1 MPGPDVIEAAFPQ
14 VGRVAQRESTSLTW
28 KGSQVRSLSRPP
40 FLPNLSITYKITLP
54 FACAKAGF
62 RKHIGSKRR
71 DFRHVIA
78 SCKTQHERWANSVL
92 TVDSPGYVLQ
102 G

>member
-40 FLPNLSITYKITLP
+40 F
-54 FACAKAGF
+54 
-62 RKHIGSKRR
+62 
-71 DFRHVIA
+71 
-78 SCKTQHERWANSVL
+78 NSL
-92 TVDSPGYVLQ
+92 F
-102 G
+102 